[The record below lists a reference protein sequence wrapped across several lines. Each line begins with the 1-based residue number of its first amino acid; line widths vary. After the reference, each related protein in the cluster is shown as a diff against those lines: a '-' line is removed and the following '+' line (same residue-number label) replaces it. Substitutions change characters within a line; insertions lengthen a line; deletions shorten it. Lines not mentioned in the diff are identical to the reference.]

1 MEKLPIKALPRK
13 EKGKEKAKKARARG
27 LIPAVL
33 YGKGLK
39 ESKLLY
45 VEHKEFTTKVY
56 RSDIKGM
63 ILELDVDGKKHN
75 AILKEIQFH
84 PVTYEPLHIDFQ
96 AIRMDQ
102 PVEVTVAVKLVGE
115 PVGVKKGGVLEF
127 ETRELD
133 IKALPHAIPEA
144 IEVDISGLEVGYFI
158 KVKDITPPEGVE
170 ILEDPETVIAL
181 VAAER
186 MEEELAAAEVE
197 EEGEEPEVIGKK
209 KEGEEGEGEGKEEEK
224 KEAEEK

>member
-1 MEKLPIKALPRK
+1 MEKLVIKALPRE
-13 EKGKEKAKKARARG
+13 EKGKEKVKKARAKG

-33 YGKGLK
+33 YGKDLK
-39 ESKLLY
+39 ENKLLY
-45 VEHKEFTTKVY
+45 VEHKEFTTKIY

-63 ILELDVDGKKHN
+63 ILQLDVNGDSYN

-102 PVEVTVAVKLVGE
+102 PVEVTVAVRLVGE
-115 PVGVKKGGVLEF
+115 AIGVKKGGVLEF
-127 ETRELD
+127 ETRELE
-133 IKALPHAIPEA
+133 IKALPDAIPEA
-144 IEVDISGLEVGYFI
+144 IEVDVSGLEIGYFI

-181 VAAER
+181 VTAEE
-186 MEEELAAAEVE
+186 MEEEAVE
-197 EEGEEPEVIGKK
+197 EEEVEEPEVIGKK
-209 KEGEEGEGEGKEEEK
+209 EE
-224 KEAEEK
+224 EAEEKEEEEK

>member
-1 MEKLPIKALPRK
+1 MEKLVIKALPRE
-13 EKGKEKAKKARARG
+13 EKGKEKAKKARAKG

-33 YGKGLK
+33 YGKALK
-39 ESKLLY
+39 ENRLLY
-45 VEHKEFTTKVY
+45 IDHKEFSTKIY
-56 RSDIKGM
+56 RSDIKGL
-63 ILELDVDGKKHN
+63 ILQIEVNGDKYN
-75 AILKEIQFH
+75 AILKEIQYH

-115 PVGVKKGGVLEF
+115 AVGVKKGGVLEF

-133 IKALPHAIPEA
+133 IRALPDAIPEA
-144 IEVDISGLEVGYFI
+144 IEVDVSGLDLGYFI

-181 VAAER
+181 VTAE
-186 MEEELAAAEVE
+186 MEEEEEVAPAE
-197 EEGEEPEVIGKK
+197 EEAAEPEVIGKK
-209 KEGEEGEGEGKEEEK
+209 EEEEK
-224 KEAEEK
+224 KEEEKEEK